1 MLLEL
6 SVIPLGRGR
15 SLSADLAELLQII
28 DASGLDYRLTATG
41 TILEGDWDR
50 LMDVVRRCHEQ
61 MRTRTER
68 VITLIKIDD
77 YDGCTGRL
85 AGAVASVEEKLGR
98 PLRK

>member
-1 MLLEL
+1 
-6 SVIPLGRGR
+6 
-15 SLSADLAELLQII
+15 
-28 DASGLDYRLTATG
+28 
-41 TILEGDWDR
+41 
-50 LMDVVRRCHEQ
+50 MDVVRRCHEQ